1 MMKLSPVTRD
11 QFADWLAMRQQLYTG
26 LDATFHCDEMEAIVA
41 SNDLACFLA
50 IADRGGVLGMIE
62 LSLRNL
68 VDGCIGGPVGYI
80 EGLYV
85 KPEFRGQGCGRK
97 MVAFAE
103 SWFAERGCRD
113 IATDAELENTD
124 AQDFYRRI
132 GFDETWR
139 IVEFKKPLPPLR

>member
-1 MMKLSPVTRD
+1 MKLLPVARD
-11 QFADWLAMRQQLYTG
+11 QFAEWLAMRQQLYTG
-26 LDATFHCDEMEAIVA
+26 LDEAFHRDEMEAIV
-41 SNDLACFLA
+41 SSDDLACFLA
-50 IADRGGVLGMIE
+50 IADRGGVIGMIE

-85 KPEFRGQGCGRK
+85 KPEFRGQSCGRQ

-113 IATDAELENTD
+113 IATDAEIDNAE
-124 AQDFYRRI
+124 AKEFYRRI

-139 IVEFKKPLPPLR
+139 IVEFKKTLPPSR

>member
-1 MMKLSPVTRD
+1 MRMSPVTRD
-11 QFADWLAMRQQLYTG
+11 AFAEWLAMRQELYTG
-26 LDATFHCDEMEAIVA
+26 LDEAFHRDEMEAIVA
-41 SNDLACFLA
+41 SDDLACFLA
-50 IADRGGVLGMIE
+50 IADADDAIGMIE

-85 KPEFRGQGCGRK
+85 RPEFRGQGYGRQ

-103 SWFAERGCRD
+103 SWFVGRGCRD
-113 IATDAELENTD
+113 MATDAELDNTE
-124 AQDFYRRI
+124 AQDFFCRI

-139 IVEFKKPLPPLR
+139 IVEFKKSLA